1 MNKLC
6 FDEKTYLDCIHSNRA
21 QLKKNQQS
29 SFYTA
34 TTDITSQIQNN
45 HKDSITQD
53 MQNNKSKEIDIRQ
66 KHAHCQHLHAYQ
78 DTNTW
83 NQSTKSPSIN

>member
-1 MNKLC
+1 
-6 FDEKTYLDCIHSNRA
+6 
-21 QLKKNQQS
+21 
-29 SFYTA
+29 
-34 TTDITSQIQNN
+34 
-45 HKDSITQD
+45 